1 MIEEGDRV
9 LLSGSA
15 RKYFVRA
22 GIGELSTDVGV
33 LDLSELVGAA
43 PGTTVVTH
51 KGTEFT
57 LLVPRPTDFFE
68 RAKRTGAPML
78 PKDIGQVIGYTGMNR
93 RDVVLDAGAGS
104 GITAIYFGGVAASVT
119 TYEIRPDFA
128 RIAESNIRDAGL
140 SNVEVIAG
148 DVLLSTGEFDIVNLD
163 MLIEQSHVIHAYSV
177 LRPGGYLAC
186 YTPFIEHMS
195 RVLDSATGLFSEVH
209 AMECI
214 EREMTRSQ
222 RGTRPSTR
230 VCHSGYVTIAR
241 K

>member
-22 GIGELSTDVGV
+22 GTGELSTDLGV
-33 LDLSELVGAA
+33 LDLGRLIGAT
-43 PGTTVVTH
+43 PGTTVATH
-51 KGTEFT
+51 KGTEFII
-57 LLVPRPTDFFE
+57 LVPRPIDFFE

-128 RIAESNIRDAGL
+128 RIAESNIKDAGL

-148 DVLLSTGEFDIVNLD
+148 DVLEAVGEFDIVNLD
-163 MLIEQSHVIHAYSV
+163 MLIEHSHIIHAHAV

-195 RVLDSATGLFSEVH
+195 RVLDAATGVFSEVH

-230 VCHSGYVTIAR
+230 VCHSGYITIAR

>member
-22 GIGELSTDVGV
+22 GTGELSTDLGV
-33 LDLSELVGAA
+33 LDLGRLIGAT
-43 PGTTVVTH
+43 PGTTVATH
-51 KGTEFT
+51 KGTEFII
-57 LLVPRPTDFFE
+57 LVPRPIDFFE

-128 RIAESNIRDAGL
+128 RIAESNIKDAGL

-148 DVLLSTGEFDIVNLD
+148 DVLEAVGEFDIVNLD
-163 MLIEQSHVIHAYSV
+163 MLIEHSHIIHAHTV

-195 RVLDSATGLFSEVH
+195 RVLDAATGIFSEVH

-230 VCHSGYVTIAR
+230 VCHSGYITIAR

>member
-9 LLSGSA
+9 LLSGSD

-22 GIGELSTDVGV
+22 GIGELSTDLGV
-33 LDLSELVGAA
+33 LDLGELVGAA

-57 LLVPRPTDFFE
+57 ILVPRPTDFFE

-93 RDVVLDAGAGS
+93 RDMVLDAGSGS

-128 RIAESNIRDAGL
+128 KIAESNIKDAGL

-148 DVLLSTGEFDIVNLD
+148 DVLSSMGEFDIVNLD
-163 MLIEQSHVIHAYSV
+163 MLIEHSHIIHAHSV

-209 AMECI
+209 ALECI

>member
-1 MIEEGDRV
+1 
-9 LLSGSA
+9 
-15 RKYFVRA
+15 
-22 GIGELSTDVGV
+22 
-33 LDLSELVGAA
+33 
-43 PGTTVVTH
+43 
-51 KGTEFT
+51 
-57 LLVPRPTDFFE
+57 
-68 RAKRTGAPML
+68 ML

-128 RIAESNIRDAGL
+128 RVAESNIRDAGL

-163 MLIEQSHVIHAYSV
+163 MLIEQSHVIHAHSV

>member
-1 MIEEGDRV
+1 MIEDGDRV
-9 LLSGSA
+9 LLSGA
-15 RKYFVRA
+15 ERKYFVRA
-22 GIGELSTDVGV
+22 GTGELSTDLGV
-33 LDLSELVGAA
+33 LDLGKLVGAA
-43 PGTTVVTH
+43 PGTLVATH
-51 KGTEFT
+51 KGAEFT
-57 LLVPRPTDFFE
+57 ILVPRPVDFFE

-104 GITAIYFGGVAASVT
+104 GVTAIYFGGIAALVK

-128 RIAESNIRDAGL
+128 KIAESNIMDAGL
-140 SNVEVIAG
+140 SNVDVIIG
-148 DVLLSTGEFDIVNLD
+148 DVLDAEGEYDIVNLD
-163 MLIEQSHVIHAYSV
+163 MLIEHSHVLHAHSL

-195 RVLDSATGLFSEVH
+195 RVLDTASGIFSEVH
-209 AMECI
+209 ALECI

-230 VCHSGYVTIAR
+230 ICHSGYITIAR

>member
-1 MIEEGDRV
+1 MIKEGDRI
-9 LLSGSA
+9 LLSSSE
-15 RKYFVRA
+15 RKYFIRA
-22 GIGELSTDVGV
+22 GAGELSTDLGV
-33 LDLSELVGAA
+33 LDLGKLIGAT
-43 PGTTVVTH
+43 PGTTVATH
-51 KGTEFT
+51 RGTEFT
-57 LLVPRPTDFFE
+57 ILVPRPIDFFE

-93 RDVVLDAGAGS
+93 RDEVLDAGAGS
-104 GITAIYFGGVAASVT
+104 GITAIYFGGIAASVT

-128 RIAESNIRDAGL
+128 RIAESNIKDAGL
-140 SNVEVIAG
+140 ANVNVIAG
-148 DVLLSTGEFDIVNLD
+148 DVLEAAGEFDIVNLD
-163 MLIEQSHVIHAYSV
+163 MLIERSHVIHAHSV

-195 RVLDSATGLFSEVH
+195 CVLDAATGIFSEVH

-230 VCHSGYVTIAR
+230 VCHSGYITIAR

>member
-1 MIEEGDRV
+1 MIEDGDRV
-9 LLSGSA
+9 LLSGSE

-22 GIGELSTDVGV
+22 GTGELSTDLGV
-33 LDLSELVGAA
+33 LDLGKLIGAT
-43 PGTTVVTH
+43 PGTTMATH
-51 KGTEFT
+51 RGTEFT
-57 LLVPRPTDFFE
+57 ILVPRPIDFFE

-128 RIAESNIRDAGL
+128 RIAESNIKDAGL

-148 DVLLSTGEFDIVNLD
+148 DVLEAVGEFDIVNLD
-163 MLIEQSHVIHAYSV
+163 MLIEHSHVIHAHTV

-195 RVLDSATGLFSEVH
+195 RVLDAATGVFSEVH

-230 VCHSGYVTIAR
+230 VCHSGYITIAR